1 MESLGLLAGG
11 VAHDLNNVLSGIV
24 SYPELL
30 LMRLP
35 ENSDLRKP
43 LKTIMESGN
52 RATAIVQD
60 LLTIARGVAITK
72 EPLQLNDLVAD
83 YFKSPEFRKLKQF
96 YPDIAF
102 STRLAEDL
110 FNIDASDVHI
120 RKVLMNLIAN
130 AAEALRKGGHVIVST
145 ENRFLDTPLKGTKK

>member
-83 YFKSPEFRKLKQF
+83 YFKSPGVQETQ
-96 YPDIAF
+96 
-102 STRLAEDL
+102 T
-110 FNIDASDVHI
+110 
-120 RKVLMNLIAN
+120 VL
-130 AAEALRKGGHVIVST
+130 S
-145 ENRFLDTPLKGTKK
+145 